1 VAFVVRSATSPGGV
15 PRIVVMRAD
24 GTGAKTLQVGSDVD
38 WRRTR

>member
-1 VAFVVRSATSPGGV
+1 VARSATDPAAA

-38 WRRTR
+38 WR